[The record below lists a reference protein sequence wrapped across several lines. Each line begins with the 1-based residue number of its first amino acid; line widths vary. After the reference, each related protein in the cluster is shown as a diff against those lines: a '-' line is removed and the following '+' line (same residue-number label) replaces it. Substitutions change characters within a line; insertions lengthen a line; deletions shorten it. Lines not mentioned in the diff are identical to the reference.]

1 MSLTVGFFGALIG
14 TLYTTLRGD
23 KKSRIDE
30 SSERVADAAISSSTN
45 KQSIPE
51 PETPQVQPAFEFLQK
66 VAAHNQFEVT
76 EHERDENWV
85 TCTFEYQGGW
95 FVCYCGVGNDEILLQ
110 YRNFADLPYSSENYQ
125 RVMSLCH
132 RYTRQYS
139 YAKFVNSYDAEN
151 NKLLLHILVESIGPS
166 EAAFMYFVVMCFG
179 FANDIRQELLGNSV
193 DEEEIISLQRDRYM
207 LIDAEMAHEENLFRQ
222 RYPKAKNPNEGTIKE
237 YLDYLFDGEQV
248 EDLIS
253 LTVQS
258 AGAIQEISQKDKIA
272 SYDLLGSMITGV
284 GEDADFASSTPVV
297 LTIDATTKHY
307 VITLHPLESGK
318 NFLSARM
325 TAVCTPHEFLQDYV
339 PTATYEPKALSMRLC
354 YVKTELPESER
365 QEDRELP
372 STNLAK
378 QLSHGHQL
386 MQQHGYIQ
394 AVAVL
399 TPVFHTLKPK
409 FFDLK
414 DNEKEMFFSAC
425 FYLGFCYT
433 ELRQYEK
440 AYYYLDLANGCNR
453 FDYSQEYFN
462 CLANGQDIRV
472 FRELSKETDAISKR
486 IEEID
491 KDDDRGTESMMEQ
504 RNRLVDYYAFLQRR
518 RGYSQ
523 INFGYLDDAKET
535 FKQLLDHEGSR
546 AYAEQELKYIEKIRN
561 QKRNG

>member
-1 MSLTVGFFGALIG
+1 
-14 TLYTTLRGD
+14 
-23 KKSRIDE
+23 
-30 SSERVADAAISSSTN
+30 
-45 KQSIPE
+45 
-51 PETPQVQPAFEFLQK
+51 
-66 VAAHNQFEVT
+66 
-76 EHERDENWV
+76 
-85 TCTFEYQGGW
+85 
-95 FVCYCGVGNDEILLQ
+95 
-110 YRNFADLPYSSENYQ
+110 
-125 RVMSLCH
+125 
-132 RYTRQYS
+132 
-139 YAKFVNSYDAEN
+139 
-151 NKLLLHILVESIGPS
+151 
-166 EAAFMYFVVMCFG
+166 
-179 FANDIRQELLGNSV
+179 
-193 DEEEIISLQRDRYM
+193 
-207 LIDAEMAHEENLFRQ
+207 
-222 RYPKAKNPNEGTIKE
+222 
-237 YLDYLFDGEQV
+237 
-248 EDLIS
+248 
-253 LTVQS
+253 
-258 AGAIQEISQKDKIA
+258 
-272 SYDLLGSMITGV
+272 
-284 GEDADFASSTPVV
+284 
-297 LTIDATTKHY
+297 
-307 VITLHPLESGK
+307 
-318 NFLSARM
+318 
-325 TAVCTPHEFLQDYV
+325 
-339 PTATYEPKALSMRLC
+339 MRLC

-425 FYLGFCYT
+425 FDLGFCYT

-546 AYAEQELKYIEKIRN
+546 AYAEQELKYIEELRIKNSR
-561 QKRNG
+561 K